1 MGIVR
6 KRATLAALAT
16 VVLAMLA
23 APYMT
28 SIDPDSRIF
37 RSAVYP
43 SVLFAA
49 AFFPVRQAYQKQ
61 SARALLYG
69 MLFGLIFSFF
79 LGIGSELT
87 VYGAFLPGMGSLV
100 RRLAVPVISAPFFG
114 TMFSYLLA
122 VAPPA
127 EESRGRQTFHFLP
140 CFAVISV
147 CYILVLLAYFPGIV
161 NYDFFTELLQYQRGP
176 YFGAHPVFHTILT
189 GVLFSLGYHLTGSYT
204 LGAAMYCMVQLLVM
218 AGAYAYVVCFV
229 SKRVP
234 RWAAFFTL
242 LFFTLFPVHGL
253 MAVSTVKDA
262 MFAAMLTLLV
272 CEIWQAQEDPDGLMN
287 SWRRQAAFVLT
298 CLFLSLLRHNGVF
311 SYLLGCVAILLICRR
326 KRALVLVAVTLAVAL
341 SVPKSIR
348 IAVKAWDTPASE
360 MMSVPCQQ
368 LMRTAN
374 RAPMSEE
381 ERAELSTWWA
391 EGAVERYRPYS
402 ADTAK
407 GGNFD
412 YRRYETDRGAFWQ
425 TWLRYGKRYPGIYLE
440 AFLLNCAG
448 IWDPDDIS
456 HAHAMDSEG
465 WDFVYTKTEIIFPSE
480 AGTLEQ
486 KPILRRL
493 HSFLQG
499 IAHSSRH
506 ERIPILALLFRP
518 SMYVYAL
525 LLLSFMT
532 KVRRSRNGL
541 ILLPIWG
548 IILSYVF
555 SACILVRYAYS
566 FMACV
571 PVAFILILCS
581 GAKQTSGKHL
591 PGKC

>member
-1 MGIVR
+1 MEIIR
-6 KRATLAALAT
+6 KQSTLAALVT
-16 VVLAMLA
+16 VGLAMLA
-23 APYMT
+23 APYLT

-43 SVLFAA
+43 TILFVAS
-49 AFFPVRQAYQKQ
+49 FFPVRQVYERQ
-61 SARALLYG
+61 SGRALSYG
-69 MLFGLIFSFF
+69 ILFGLIFSFF

-87 VYGAFLPGMGSLV
+87 VYGAFLPGMGSLI
-100 RRLAVPVISAPFFG
+100 RRFAVPVMTAPFLG
-114 TMFSYLLA
+114 TLFSCLLSLRP
-122 VAPPA
+122 APA
-127 EESRGRQTFHFLP
+127 TEKGRRIFHFLP
-140 CFAVISV
+140 CFAVITLSYV
-147 CYILVLLAYFPGIV
+147 LFLLAYFPGIV

-204 LGAAMYCMVQLLVM
+204 LGAAMYCVVQLLVM
-218 AGAYAYVVCFV
+218 AAAYAYVTCFV

-234 RWAAFFTL
+234 RWAAWFTL

-272 CEIWQAQEDPDGLMN
+272 TEIWQAQEDPEGLMA
-287 SWRRQAAFVLT
+287 SRGRQAGIVLT
-298 CLFLSLLRHNGVF
+298 CLALSLLRHNGVF
-311 SYLLGCVAILLICRR
+311 SYVPACLALVLICRN
-326 KRALVLVAVTLAVAL
+326 KRALVLAAVTLVVAL
-341 SVPKSIR
+341 AVPKALRMS
-348 IAVKAWDTPASE
+348 VKAWDTPASE

-374 RAPMSEE
+374 RAKMPEE

-407 GGNFD
+407 GGNFN
-412 YRRYETDRGAFWQ
+412 YERYKAEKGKFWQ
-425 TWLRYGKRYPGIYLE
+425 TWLKYGMRYPGIYLE

-448 IWDPDDIS
+448 IWNPDDIS
-456 HAHAMDSEG
+456 HSHAMDSEG
-465 WDFVYTKTEIIFPSE
+465 WDFVYTKTEIIFPIE

-486 KPILRRL
+486 QPVLRRL

-525 LLLSFMT
+525 LLLAFMIR
-532 KVRRSRNGL
+532 VRRAGSGL
-541 ILLPIWG
+541 VLLPIWG

-571 PVAFILILCS
+571 PIAFILVLCS
-581 GAKQTSGKHL
+581 EGKRL
-591 PGKC
+591 RA